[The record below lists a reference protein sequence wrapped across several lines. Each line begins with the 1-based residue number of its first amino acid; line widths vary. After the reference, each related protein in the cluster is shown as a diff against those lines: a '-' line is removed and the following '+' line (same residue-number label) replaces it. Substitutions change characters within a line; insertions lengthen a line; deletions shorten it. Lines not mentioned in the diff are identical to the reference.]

1 MAIFAYIHREGGVF
15 LKMCLR
21 NICMVH
27 QHFGLIPGCGYP
39 TGIFLFI
46 VLSAMYIFSM
56 KYVRT
61 GGYFEVHTYNKR
73 AIISLENHLKTFFV
87 PFFQVILLQSLTL
100 RVVLDFIAFSLT
112 KFLDLV
118 HSTLFH
124 ILFGKNISY
133 GKNV

>member
-1 MAIFAYIHREGGVF
+1 
-15 LKMCLR
+15 MCLR

-27 QHFGLIPGCGYP
+27 QHYGLIPGCGYP

-61 GGYFEVHTYNKR
+61 GGYFEVNTYNTYLI

-87 PFFQVILLQSLTL
+87 PFFPSYFTSVTYSTSCIGFYCF
-100 RVVLDFIAFSLT
+100 FI
-112 KFLDLV
+112 
-118 HSTLFH
+118 HQ
-124 ILFGKNISY
+124 IFGFGS
-133 GKNV
+133 